1 MINHTENIHV
11 SEHLVV
17 LLVQIPDSCKMEI
30 KYMELNFMYKLS
42 QT

>member
-1 MINHTENIHV
+1 MTKHTENTHV
-11 SEHLVV
+11 SEHLVT